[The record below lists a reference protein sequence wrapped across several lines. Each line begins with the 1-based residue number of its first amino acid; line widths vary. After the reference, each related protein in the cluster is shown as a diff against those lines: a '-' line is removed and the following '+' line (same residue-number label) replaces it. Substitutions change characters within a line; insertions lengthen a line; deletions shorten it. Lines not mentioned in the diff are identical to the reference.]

1 MATKNSILLGTL
13 GKYSDRFHTY
23 QSEKSF
29 SERLEVAK
37 SIPRTD
43 GVEPVYPQ
51 DLGHNGENVQIL
63 KDSGHKVSAI
73 NVNLK
78 GEDLFRAGSFTNP
91 DASIRKKS
99 VEYMKKAIDISTEFN
114 ANMISVCPLIDGSD
128 HPFHVDHMKQWHWAI
143 EAFQEVSNYNSDVK
157 ISIEYKAYE
166 VRNRIILPSMGKTLH
181 FCDRVGSKNLGVT
194 MDLGHALI
202 EQESPAAEM
211 AAAYDA
217 GRLFYIHFNDN
228 NRQADWDMPVGSV
241 NLWETLE
248 AIYFMDKIGY
258 DGWIAYDVFTRA
270 GKGSDAISHTFETME
285 DLRSLIAKIGDTKI
299 QELSESGDSAYVAKE
314 LIKHL
319 L

>member
-23 QSEKSF
+23 QPARSF
-29 SERLEVAK
+29 AERLEISKKIA
-37 SIPRTD
+37 RTD

-51 DLGHNGENVQIL
+51 DLGHEGENVGLL
-63 KDSGHKVSAI
+63 KDSGFAVSAV

-91 DASIRKKS
+91 DAGVRRTAID
-99 VEYMKKAIDISTEFN
+99 YMKCAMDMSSDFG

-128 HPFHVDHMKQWHWAI
+128 HAFHVDHKAQWRWAI
-143 EAFQEVSNYNSDVK
+143 EAFEEVAAHNCDVK
-157 ISIEYKAYE
+157 VSIEYKAYE
-166 VRNRIILPSMGKTLH
+166 VRNRIILPSMGRTLH
-181 FCDRVGSKNLGVT
+181 FCDRVGADNVGVT

-202 EQESPAAEM
+202 EHESPAAEL
-211 AAAYDA
+211 AVAFDA
-217 GRLFYIHFNDN
+217 GRLFYVHFNDN
-228 NRQADWDMPVGSV
+228 NRQADWDMPVASV

-248 AIYFMDKIGY
+248 VIHYMDNLGY

-270 GKGSDAISHTFETME
+270 GDGAEAVGHTFETME
-285 DLRSLIAKIGDTKI
+285 DLRALLAKMGPAKIKEMI
-299 QELSESGDSAYVAKE
+299 ESGDSARTTRD
-314 LIKHL
+314 LIKAL

>member
-23 QSEKSF
+23 QPEKSF

-181 FCDRVGSKNLGVT
+181 FCELG
-194 MDLGHALI
+194 
-202 EQESPAAEM
+202 
-211 AAAYDA
+211 
-217 GRLFYIHFNDN
+217 
-228 NRQADWDMPVGSV
+228 
-241 NLWETLE
+241 
-248 AIYFMDKIGY
+248 
-258 DGWIAYDVFTRA
+258 
-270 GKGSDAISHTFETME
+270 
-285 DLRSLIAKIGDTKI
+285 
-299 QELSESGDSAYVAKE
+299 
-314 LIKHL
+314 
-319 L
+319 